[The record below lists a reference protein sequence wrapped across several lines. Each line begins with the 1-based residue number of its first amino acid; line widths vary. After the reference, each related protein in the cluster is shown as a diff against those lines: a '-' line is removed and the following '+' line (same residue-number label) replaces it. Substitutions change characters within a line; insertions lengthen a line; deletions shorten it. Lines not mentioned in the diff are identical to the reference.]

1 MSLLLGAWIVGL
13 ILSLLALG
21 VFVSFRIFSFP
32 DMTAEGT
39 VTLGAAV
46 AAAMIVAGY
55 NPFLATGVATVTG
68 AVAGATTGLLHTR
81 LKINGLLAGIMVM
94 TALYSVNLH
103 VMGRSNIPLL
113 SYETLA
119 TWASNFGGTAGTTRV
134 LGRGTDVGDLRVL
147 FACAVF
153 VSLVTLVLFAFFR
166 TRIGTAMRATG
177 DNAQMIRAVGAD
189 DGNMITAGLALSNA
203 LAALAGALLAQ
214 YQGFA
219 DVQMGIGMLVL
230 GLASVILGEVLV
242 GTKRLGQLLVGTV
255 LGAILFRL
263 LTALALRWGLD
274 PNDLKIA
281 TAAFVLAALAAP
293 TILRKLRSGTAAG
306 AGDA

>member
-1 MSLLLGAWIVGL
+1 VSLLLGALIVGL

-55 NPFLATGVATVTG
+55 DPLLATGAASVAG
-68 AVAGATTGLLHTR
+68 AAAGATTGLLHTR

-113 SYETLA
+113 SHETLA
-119 TWASNFGGTAGTTRV
+119 TWASSLGGTAGTTRV
-134 LGRGTDVGDLRVL
+134 MGRETDVGDLRVL
-147 FACAVF
+147 LACAVF
-153 VSLVTLVLFAFFR
+153 VAFVTLLLFIFFR

-177 DNAQMIRAVGAD
+177 DNPQMIRAVGAD

-263 LTALALRWGLD
+263 LVALALRWGLD

-281 TAAFVLAALAAP
+281 TAVFVLLALAAP
-293 TILRKLRSGTAAG
+293 TILRKLRSGSAERI
-306 AGDA
+306 GDA